1 MHRLGRLVPPT
12 LLSSSPVV
20 GSTWSSGLQHI
31 VIRHEKTYFYFT
43 IKKKKKS
50 IFLRQDLCNPKIY
63 SPSNSIYRRK
73 IFRVIGLC
81 VHQGSYI
88 IHIPWRPD
96 KFDCDQWMCLYFWVL
111 LNQLRSQFWP
121 SCRRLNTSC
130 MHPWFL
136 RTNMAVLGERRNA

>member
-43 IKKKKKS
+43 IKKKKS

-96 KFDCDQWMCLYFWVL
+96 KFDCDQ
-111 LNQLRSQFWP
+111 
-121 SCRRLNTSC
+121 
-130 MHPWFL
+130 
-136 RTNMAVLGERRNA
+136 